1 LLPNKKIFVFLLFY
15 VLTWISLSPFG
26 SFALN
31 LIQNISLTH
40 LFGIIHFYS
49 NSRDLNCH
57 NSNILNNPHFVKIIL
72 YSNRPNSVQFFNI
85 LFESFIFV
93 RTIMIVVIR
102 TVCTS
107 SICLDHTFH
116 SNNSDS
122 NCRNSN
128 SRNSNSLTHSHL
140 VWIIYFYSTF
150 FMTNSEDT
158 NVDTICIWNLSFL
171 PSILLTLKNGFYI
184 KNVTSEMKQNFLVA
198 KYQLDAFK
206 PILNLFTDYITS
218 NKTFKIKSL

>member
-1 LLPNKKIFVFLLFY
+1 MLPNKKIFVFLLFY

-128 SRNSNSLTHSHL
+128 SQTHSHL

-158 NVDTICIWNLSFL
+158 NVDTICIWNSSFL
-171 PSILLTLKNGFYI
+171 RSILLTLKNGFNI

-218 NKTFKIKSL
+218 NKTF